1 MNLQRHFR
9 AALLMVLATEALPQ
23 EPECMNDA
31 QCKGEQICVRATC
44 RIPQL
49 FELFPGASTPTPGLY
64 RYVIKTTR
72 ADCINRGGQL
82 ERRKTDE
89 PKDERPAEVARC
101 VLPVGVKPEG
111 ADPERKPR

>member
-1 MNLQRHFR
+1 MLKHQHYLV
-9 AALLMVLATEALPQ
+9 ALLTVVASGALAQ
-23 EPECMNDA
+23 SPECMNDG

-72 ADCINRGGQL
+72 ADCIKRGGRP
-82 ERRKTDE
+82 EKTDE
-89 PKDERPAEVARC
+89 PKDERPAEIARC
-101 VLPVGVKPEG
+101 VLPVGAKPVG